1 MVSTNIRLT
10 IALFSIVLMLAI
22 GTVVYHNIEGW
33 DWVDSF
39 YFTGVTLT
47 TVGYG
52 DLHPTH
58 DISKLFTVAVAFS
71 GITVVFYSVAVVAN
85 VYFNNQQERIEKR
98 LKIIEKT
105 QAREEQKLEIIEHLK
120 GKRH

>member
-1 MVSTNIRLT
+1 MFDPNIRLT
-10 IALFSIVLMLAI
+10 IAIFTIIVMLSI

-33 DWVDSF
+33 DWLDAF

-52 DLHPTH
+52 DFHPTH
-58 DISKLFTVAVAFS
+58 DTSKLFTVFLAFC
-71 GITVVFYSVAVVAN
+71 GIMIVFYSASVVAN
-85 VYFNNQQERIEKR
+85 IYFERQQNVIEKR
-98 LKIIEKT
+98 LRIIEKA

-120 GKRH
+120 GKK

>member
-1 MVSTNIRLT
+1 MLGPNIRLT
-10 IALFSIVLMLAI
+10 IALFTIVTLLAI

-33 DWVDSF
+33 EWVDAF

-52 DLHPTH
+52 DFYPTH
-58 DISKLFTVAVAFS
+58 DISKLFTVLIAFC
-71 GITVVFYSVAVVAN
+71 GITLVFYSVSVISN
-85 VYFNNQQERIEKR
+85 LYFGQQQNIIEKR
-98 LKIIEKT
+98 LKIIEKA

-120 GKRH
+120 GKKN